1 MMQQRP
7 ESVWFTLAREYSDS
21 ASNESFFG
29 KGLEES
35 KAIVLEYV
43 WNQMRLH
50 GEEQP
55 PFITNDSSDF
65 IGSRRAK
72 VREIEIPDSDGY
84 LVPTVDGFDVYVRTG
99 LEPHRRRSVLAH
111 EIGHTFLFD
120 TTESPPR
127 MRTHSSGNREWRNV
141 EGPSYEIGR
150 QILMPSHWLKK
161 LAKEPSLENF
171 IELKRIFRTT
181 NHMLARRI
189 VQDLKVWDVCV
200 MVGAVNSPQFAQG
213 GKFRGQSFKSFN
225 VEKNANHIRPVFREA
240 SSNLES
246 IIRSKLR
253 LENRLREVEA
263 IQTVNGV
270 LVCMIRNPF

>member
-1 MMQQRP
+1 M
-7 ESVWFTLAREYSDS
+7 
-21 ASNESFFG
+21 
-29 KGLEES
+29 
-35 KAIVLEYV
+35 VLDYV
-43 WNQMRLH
+43 WNQMKLH

-55 PFITNDSSDF
+55 PFITNEASDF

-72 VREIEIPDSDGY
+72 VQEIDIQDSDGY
-84 LVPTVDGFDVYVRTG
+84 LVPTVDGFNVYLRTG

-127 MRTHSSGNREWRNV
+127 MRTRGSAGQEWRNV

-150 QILMPSHWLKK
+150 QILVPSYWLKK
-161 LAKEPSLENF
+161 LAKEPSLSNF
-171 IELKRIFRTT
+171 IQLKKIFQTT
-181 NHMLARRI
+181 NHLLARRI

-200 MVGAVNSPQFAQG
+200 MVGTADPPEFTQG
-213 GKFRGQSFKSFN
+213 GKFRGQSFKSFS
-225 VEKNANHIRPVFREA
+225 VEKNANHVVPLFREA

-246 IIRSKLR
+246 IVHLR
-253 LENRLREVEA
+253 LRLDNRLREVEA
-263 IQTVNGV
+263 IQTVRGV